1 MMLKKDIENREDIYK
16 IVKEFSVKLMN
27 DEVMIHFFKELEDP
41 ILLEEH
47 LQVLVDFWD
56 NIIFYSGAY
65 QKNAMKPH
73 IEMQNQ
79 KPFQKI
85 HFTHWLSHFN
95 ATVDGFF
102 EGQNAHNA
110 KSRALSIATVM
121 EIRIGEFKKN

>member
-1 MMLKKDIENREDIYK
+1 MLKKDIENRDDIYK
-16 IVKEFSVKLMN
+16 IVKEFYIKLMS
-27 DEVMIHFFKELEDP
+27 DDVMLHFFLEFKDP

-56 NIIFYSGAY
+56 NIIFYSGTY

-73 IEMQNQ
+73 LELQHH

-85 HFTHWLSHFN
+85 HFTHWLHHFN
-95 ATVDGFF
+95 SSVDAFF

-110 KSRALSIATVM
+110 KSRAISIATVM
-121 EIRIGEFKKN
+121 EIRIAELKKN